1 MTRPHYHVAAN
12 VTATLYTSQTHQSH
26 CIITLTLVTLTQ
38 LAFSHLSPLP
48 CSFCLSQC
56 KGLQNPSDCRTA
68 VASVTLQSHSSHC
81 LRFLVSLLCT
91 ALIRQLSVL
100 GYNTG
105 KGKTA
110 VLSMWVTQLQ
120 VRCDILSPV
129 ATPYPLS
136 RYHRLKQVFLLYN
149 YK

>member
-1 MTRPHYHVAAN
+1 MTEEDLRKGSGGKRKRVAADDGE
-12 VTATLYTSQTHQSH
+12 V
-26 CIITLTLVTLTQ
+26 
-38 LAFSHLSPLP
+38 
-48 CSFCLSQC
+48 
-56 KGLQNPSDCRTA
+56 
-68 VASVTLQSHSSHC
+68 
-81 LRFLVSLLCT
+81 
-91 ALIRQLSVL
+91 

-136 RYHRLKQVFLLYN
+136 RYHRLKRVFLLYN